1 VIGRVGTNEPTT
13 CIVAGFQDKKYCL
26 ETEMKKLYTVILF
39 VVLPIGPALAQSNVS
54 IYGLIDAGVSYVSN
68 EGGHSVAKFDDGIF
82 APNLFGIQGTEDL
95 GGGTRAI
102 FKLEDQFYLGTGTT
116 VQPGIFGRNA
126 YVGLDD
132 SRLGKLTLGNV
143 YEFMFTSLSEHNNT
157 PGLFSGGLYSFA
169 AGPFQKLGIPQ
180 NPTGWFGWARTNG
193 IPINN
198 AVKYQSPQIAGFSF
212 GALYSFGGVAG
223 SFGSNSG
230 TSFGLNYDRGPFGL
244 GAAYTEE
251 KYPGSTGG
259 APQVPIRNWGV
270 GTHYAL
276 GPTLT
281 SVTLVTV
288 RNELTGADAYSGQI
302 ASNWQITP
310 AFSLGVS
317 YMYMKGN
324 EVLDDN
330 HANQLNAILSY
341 SLSKRTM
348 VYAEGVY
355 QRANAGAQA
364 DINGILNPSGS
375 SSSASQA
382 IARVGLRTTF

>member
-1 VIGRVGTNEPTT
+1 
-13 CIVAGFQDKKYCL
+13 
-26 ETEMKKLYTVILF
+26 MKKRYAVLLF
-39 VVLPIGPALAQSNVS
+39 AVLPINCAFAQSNVTM
-54 IYGLIDAGVSYVSN
+54 YGLIDAGVSYISN
-68 EGGHSVAKFDDGIF
+68 EGGHSVAKFDDGIY
-82 APNLFGIQGTEDL
+82 APNLFGIQGAEDL
-95 GGGTRAI
+95 GGGTKAI
-102 FKLEDQFYLGTGTT
+102 FKLEDQFQVGTGAT
-116 VQPGIFGRNA
+116 VQPALFGRNA

-132 SRLGKLTLGNV
+132 PRFGKLTLGNV
-143 YEFMFTSLSEHNNT
+143 YEFMFTSLTEAQNT
-157 PGLFSGGLYSFA
+157 PGLISGGLYSFA

-198 AVKYQSPQIAGFSF
+198 AVKYQSPKIAGLSF

-230 TSFGLNYDRGPFGL
+230 MSFGLNYDHGPFGL
-244 GAAYTEE
+244 GAAYTEQ
-251 KYPGSTGG
+251 KYPGAVSGS
-259 APQVPIRNWGV
+259 PQIAIRNWGV
-270 GTHYAL
+270 GAHYAL
-276 GPTLT
+276 GSTLT
-281 SVTLVTV
+281 SANLVTV
-288 RNELTGADAYSGQI
+288 RNELTGAYAYAGQL
-302 ASNWQITP
+302 ATNWQITP
-310 AFSLGVS
+310 AFSLGLS

-324 EVLDDN
+324 EALDDN

-355 QRANAGAQA
+355 QRANSGANA
-364 DINGILNPSGS
+364 DINGILNPGGS

>member
-1 VIGRVGTNEPTT
+1 
-13 CIVAGFQDKKYCL
+13 
-26 ETEMKKLYTVILF
+26 MKKFYIGVLF
-39 VVLPIGPALAQSNVS
+39 SVSSINLAFAQSNVTM
-54 IYGLIDAGVSYVSN
+54 YGLIDAGVSYISN
-68 EGGHSVAKFDDGIF
+68 ESGHSVAKFDDGIF
-82 APNLFGIQGTEDL
+82 APNLFGIQGAEDL
-95 GGGTRAI
+95 GGGTKAI

-132 SRLGKLTLGNV
+132 PRLGKLTLGNV
-143 YEFMFTSLSEHNNT
+143 YEFMFSSLTEHNNT
-157 PGLFSGGLYSFA
+157 PAQFSGGLYSFA
-169 AGPFQKLGIPQ
+169 SGPFQNLGIPQ
-180 NPTGWFGWARTNG
+180 NPTGSFAWDRTNG

-198 AVKYQSPQIAGFSF
+198 AVKYQSPQIAGLSI

-223 SFGSNSG
+223 SVGSNSG
-230 TSFGLNYDRGPFGL
+230 MSFGLNYDRGPFGL
-244 GAAYTEE
+244 GAAYTEQ
-251 KYPGSTGG
+251 KYPGSLDGT
-259 APQVPIRNWGV
+259 PQVPIRNWGA
-270 GTHYAL
+270 GAHYAL

-281 SVTLVTV
+281 SASFVTV
-288 RNELTGADAYSGQI
+288 RNELTGAYAYSGQI
-302 ASNWQITP
+302 ATNWQITP

-330 HANQLNAILSY
+330 HANQLNAILGY

-348 VYAEGVY
+348 AYVEGAY
-355 QRANAGAQA
+355 QRANSGAHA